1 MHKPP
6 YPLLPHQ
13 IEGRDMILSERK
25 SYIADDMGLGKTATV
40 IEAVIDRGLY
50 PILVV
55 CPASLKWN
63 WAKEFETWKGI
74 KVVPEDFNSDI
85 VIINYENLK
94 KYGSEITNKQFV
106 QVVFDECHVL
116 KNSQSGR
123 GRFCKNIAKDIPY
136 RVMLSGS
143 PVLNRPEELVHQ
155 FDILGVINWFGGKK
169 KFLDKYCDPQ
179 ETRYGKQYQGFA
191 YLHDLK
197 KVLGN
202 ALIRRVK
209 AELENQLPTKTVT
222 AVPLLELPQEK
233 PCSLEQIEK
242 QERAVLS
249 RKVPL
254 SLAFIQEQ
262 INKHGKVVVF
272 VHHQSVGTELLKQ
285 YPNACVIKGSQSA
298 KARQAQVDKFQNT
311 DCPIIICS
319 LVAAAVGITLTAAHV
334 AIFLEF
340 PWSPTLLRQAQDRVH
355 RIGQT
360 KPVDIY
366 YLYAKGSIDQY
377 RLRTIATKE
386 VVIDYIIKK

>member
-1 MHKPP
+1 MFKPP
-6 YPLLPHQ
+6 FPLLPHQ
-13 IEGRDMILSERK
+13 IQGRDMILSQRK
-25 SYIADDMGLGKTATV
+25 TYMADDMGLGKTRTV
-40 IEAVIDRGLY
+40 LEAVIDRGLY

-63 WAKEFETWKGI
+63 WAKEFKTWKNI
-74 KVVPEDFNSDI
+74 EVVPEDFTADI
-85 VIINYENLK
+85 VIVNYESLR
-94 KYGSEITNKQFV
+94 KYALEIAHKDFV
-106 QVVFDECHVL
+106 QVIFDECHVL

-123 GRFCKNIAKDIPY
+123 GLLCKDIANNIPY
-136 RVMLSGS
+136 RVMISGS

-155 FDILGVINWFGGKK
+155 FDILGIINWFGGKK

-179 ETRYGKQYQGFA
+179 ETRYGKQYQGFS

-197 KVLGN
+197 KVLKN

-209 AELENQLPTKTVT
+209 EDLESQLPAKTIT
-222 AVPLLELPQEK
+222 AVPIMELPQEK
-233 PCSLEQIEK
+233 PCSLEQIER

-249 RKVPL
+249 RKLPL
-254 SLAFIQEQ
+254 SLTSIQDQ

-272 VHHQSVGTELLKQ
+272 VHHHSVGAALLKE

-298 KARQAQVDKFQNT
+298 KARQAQVDRFQNT

-377 RLRTIATKE
+377 RLHTILTKE
-386 VVIDYIIKK
+386 VVINYIIKK